1 MMAAAKSAPDA
12 APAQALGEQ
21 VEAWMVQL
29 EQAPAVTPQQLAQA
43 LYAGAWRAVGAALA
57 GDAAKAPA
65 AAAAAVEAAQAAAA
79 LLAPDD
85 ADPVTAA
92 EVEREVRRAVRRGLG
107 SDDPRKVAEAL
118 ALWRAER
125 AMVDPDGAG
134 AAGAVEDAALAA
146 EVAAA
151 RVRAREQA
159 DAMAAAGEVGR

>member
-1 MMAAAKSAPDA
+1 MMAPK
-12 APAQALGEQ
+12 APAEEVAPRPLSELIEAWTLQLGE
-21 VEAWMVQL
+21 
-29 EQAPAVTPQQLAQA
+29 APAVTPQQLAQGLQA
-43 LYAGAWRAVGAALA
+43 AAWRAISAALA
-57 GDAAKAPA
+57 ADAAKAPA

-85 ADPVTAA
+85 VDPVTAA

-134 AAGAVEDAALAA
+134 AAGGAEDAALAA

-151 RVRAREQA
+151 RVRAAAQA
-159 DAMAAAGEVGR
+159 DAMSAAGEVGR

>member
-1 MMAAAKSAPDA
+1 MAAAKSAPDA

-29 EQAPAVTPQQLAQA
+29 EQAPAVTPQQLAQGLQA
-43 LYAGAWRAVGAALA
+43 AAWRALSAALS

-79 LLAPDD
+79 MLAPDD
-85 ADPVTAA
+85 DSPVTEA
-92 EVEREVRRAVRRGLG
+92 ELVTSLRRAVRRGLA
-107 SDDPRKVAEAL
+107 SDDPRRVAEAV
-118 ALWRAER
+118 ALWAAER
-125 AMVDPDGAG
+125 GRVDPDGAG
-134 AAGAVEDAALAA
+134 AAGGAEDAALAA

>member
-1 MMAAAKSAPDA
+1 MMAPKTPAEEVAAKPLSD
-12 APAQALGEQ
+12 L
-21 VEAWMVQL
+21 VEAWTLQL
-29 EQAPAVTPQQLAQA
+29 GEAPAVTPQQLAQA

-85 ADPVTAA
+85 DSPVTEA
-92 EVEREVRRAVRRGLG
+92 ELVTSLRRAVRRGLS
-107 SDDPRKVAEAL
+107 SDDPRRVAEAV
-118 ALWRAER
+118 ALWGAER
-125 AMVDPDGAG
+125 ARVDPDGAG
-134 AAGAVEDAALAA
+134 AAGGAEDAALAA